1 MTQEIVTQMKLDDG
15 LGAVTSSQPKNKAPF
30 AKMWKNHKA
39 LYFMLIPAALLLIF
53 LRIYP
58 LWGIEIAFVD
68 YSPVGG
74 LAASKWVG
82 LKHFVALFKRPD
94 TFQIIRNTVVISSGK
109 IVLGETVG
117 LLFALLINEVK
128 FKPYQKFAQVVTT
141 IPNFLS
147 WVVVG
152 ALMLNILGTT
162 GILNDVLK
170 SAGLARVKFLTSS
183 GIFPFTM
190 IFSDVLKGMGWSALI
205 YLAAMTQ
212 INPELVEAAAVDGA
226 GRMQRIWHVVLPG
239 LLPTYIFMIALAF
252 GYVLDAGMDQVLV
265 LYNPAVY
272 STGDIL
278 DTYVYRVGLV
288 NFQYEIGTVVGLVKA
303 VVGFG
308 MVVLANWVSG
318 KVAKITMF

>member
-1 MTQEIVTQMKLDDG
+1 MAQEIVTQLKHDDG
-15 LGAVTSSQPKNKAPF
+15 LGAIASSQPKRKTPF

-39 LYFMLIPAALLLIF
+39 LYFMLIPAALLLLF

-58 LWGIEIAFVD
+58 LWGIGIAFVD
-68 YSPVGG
+68 FKVVGG

-82 LKHFVALFKRPD
+82 LKHFVELFNRPD

-109 IVLGETVG
+109 IILGETAG

-128 FKPYQKFAQVVTT
+128 FGPYKKFAQVVTT

-162 GILNDVLK
+162 GIVNDVLK
-170 SAGLARVKFLTSS
+170 SMGLARVKFLTSS
-183 GIFPFTM
+183 VIFPYTM
-190 IFSDVLKGMGWSALI
+190 ILSDTFKSMGWSALI

-212 INPELVEAAAVDGA
+212 INPELIEAAAVDGA
-226 GRMQRIWHVVLPG
+226 GRLQRIWHVVVPI

-252 GYVLDAGMDQVLV
+252 GYILDAGMDQILV

-272 STGDIL
+272 STGDVL

-288 NFQYEIGTVVGLVKA
+288 NFKYEIATVVGLVKA
-303 VVGFG
+303 VVGFA
-308 MVVLANWVSG
+308 MVLLANWVSG
-318 KVAKITMF
+318 KLAKISMF

>member
-1 MTQEIVTQMKLDDG
+1 
-15 LGAVTSSQPKNKAPF
+15 
-30 AKMWKNHKA
+30 
-39 LYFMLIPAALLLIF
+39 ML
-53 LRIYP
+53 
-58 LWGIEIAFVD
+58 
-68 YSPVGG
+68 S
-74 LAASKWVG
+74 
-82 LKHFVALFKRPD
+82 
-94 TFQIIRNTVVISSGK
+94 
-109 IVLGETVG
+109 
-117 LLFALLINEVK
+117 
-128 FKPYQKFAQVVTT
+128 
-141 IPNFLS
+141 
-147 WVVVG
+147 
-152 ALMLNILGTT
+152 ILGTT

-183 GIFPFTM
+183 GVFPFTM
-190 IFSDVLKGMGWSALI
+190 ILSDVLKGMGWSALI

-226 GRMQRIWHVVLPG
+226 GRMHRIWHVVLPG

>member
-1 MTQEIVTQMKLDDG
+1 MAQEIVTQLKRDDG
-15 LGAVTSSQPKNKAPF
+15 LGAIAPSQPRRKIPF
-30 AKMWKNHKA
+30 DKVWRHHKV
-39 LYFMLIPAALLLIF
+39 LYFMLIPAALLLLF

-58 LWGIEIAFVD
+58 LWGIGIAFVD
-68 YSPVGG
+68 FNPVAG

-82 LKHFVALFKRPD
+82 LEHFVNLFKRPD

-109 IVLGETVG
+109 IILGETAG

-128 FKPYQKFAQVVTT
+128 FAPYKKFAQVVTT

-152 ALMLNILGTT
+152 ALMLSILGTT
-162 GILNDVLK
+162 GIVNDVLK
-170 SAGLARVKFLTSS
+170 SMGLARVKFLTDS
-183 GIFPFTM
+183 GVFPFTM

-205 YLAAMTQ
+205 YLAALTQ
-212 INPELVEAAAVDGA
+212 INPELIEAAAVDGA
-226 GRMQRIWHVVLPG
+226 GRLQRIWHIILPG
-239 LLPTYIFMIALAF
+239 LLPTFIFMIALAF
-252 GYVLDAGMDQVLV
+252 GYVLDAGMDQILV

-288 NFQYEIGTVVGLVKA
+288 NFQYEIATVVGLVKA
-303 VVGFG
+303 VVGFS
-308 MVVLANWVSG
+308 MVMLANWVSG
-318 KVAKITMF
+318 KLARISMF

>member
-1 MTQEIVTQMKLDDG
+1 MEL
-15 LGAVTSSQPKNKAPF
+15 F
-30 AKMWKNHKA
+30 A
-39 LYFMLIPAALLLIF
+39 
-53 LRIYP
+53 
-58 LWGIEIAFVD
+58 
-68 YSPVGG
+68 
-74 LAASKWVG
+74 
-82 LKHFVALFKRPD
+82 RPD

-109 IVLGETVG
+109 IILGETVG

-162 GILNDVLK
+162 GIINDALK
-170 SAGLARVKFLTSS
+170 SLGLARVKFLTNS

-226 GRMQRIWHVVLPG
+226 GRLQRIWHIILPG

-252 GYVLDAGMDQVLV
+252 GYVLDAGMDQILV

-318 KVAKITMF
+318 KAAKISMF